1 MAFNRAL
8 FKSDYFNFVKEEN
21 GKYIYEWNLSE
32 EEKQMFKDF
41 GDKAVILP
49 EDFVQKVVKKAEGA
63 GNAAFIK
70 EVQYIDYDVV
80 DEKRKRSFDN
90 QEIDFF
96 FWKDKNFKSQ
106 REVRIILPGQLVE
119 NHLKYYVPELDGGS
133 NIVDTENL
141 FNKLMIS
148 IEKKK

>member
-1 MAFNRAL
+1 
-8 FKSDYFNFVKEEN
+8 
-21 GKYIYEWNLSE
+21 
-32 EEKQMFKDF
+32 MFKDF